1 MDEWDEGGAEQPVLE
16 VEEDPEQ
23 NPPEVLH
30 ERTRLYAIRQPLPC
44 E

>member
-23 NPPEVLH
+23 NPPD
-30 ERTRLYAIRQPLPC
+30 QSW
-44 E
+44 